1 MQERASVYSSFG
13 RKAET
18 VTKVVKDKS
27 YAAFEKHTKGIGMK
41 LLEKMGWKKGEGLG
55 AAKQGILNPVDVKLR
70 KRGAG
75 LQDEGERTQQSKEDM
90 PVKIDDQ
97 VDLQPDVFL
106 NASRLQ
112 PDFFERSRSFALVLR
127 LLFLSSSQSFT
138 LS

>member
-1 MQERASVYSSFG
+1 MGTLIVSHNHVESVPTLVKTIGTAGGGVQDRASVYSSFG

-97 VDLQPDVFL
+97 VGF
-106 NASRLQ
+106 STR
-112 PDFFERSRSFALVLR
+112 F
-127 LLFLSSSQSFT
+127 
-138 LS
+138 